1 MLEIKKKM
9 TSEEERGRGGNE
21 IRSRRLQR
29 KEGER
34 DGSGFGCLAAGVGIG
49 FGSPNE
55 SLTGAGLNEFP
66 LIWRDGFFIRPR
78 PGKIDSDCQ
87 SKDPNCK
94 KHKTDFPRTFCVCL
108 SVPFSWASN
117 GFKPRFDRLSD
128 PRSRAVSDNNFPIRN
143 VHY

>member
-9 TSEEERGRGGNE
+9 TSEGRKEGRRGNE

-29 KEGER
+29 KEEER

-66 LIWRDGFFIRPR
+66 LF
-78 PGKIDSDCQ
+78 
-87 SKDPNCK
+87 
-94 KHKTDFPRTFCVCL
+94 
-108 SVPFSWASN
+108 
-117 GFKPRFDRLSD
+117 
-128 PRSRAVSDNNFPIRN
+128 
-143 VHY
+143 

>member
-9 TSEEERGRGGNE
+9 TSEEGREGGRGGNE

-55 SLTGAGLNEFP
+55 SLTGAG
-66 LIWRDGFFIRPR
+66 
-78 PGKIDSDCQ
+78 
-87 SKDPNCK
+87 
-94 KHKTDFPRTFCVCL
+94 
-108 SVPFSWASN
+108 
-117 GFKPRFDRLSD
+117 
-128 PRSRAVSDNNFPIRN
+128 
-143 VHY
+143 